1 MHGRNP
7 VRTTT
12 FFRTP
17 NERPCAKPILR
28 EQTSTSRLHRQTSA
42 LASPT
47 IRRSPRA
54 TQTWVPQDV
63 VAPVMCDDSDSDDE
77 DYHDEG
83 GCADGQ
89 NDYGDDSNNKT
100 VMLHSCD
107 GRCLDGLVLSHAA
120 LAFRSVPRSSSS
132 RHRVFRRNFLRAG
145 VCWHASS
152 MLPHPARS
160 AFGGEDPQGL
170 SHKDSNNLV
179 GTFA

>member
-17 NERPCAKPILR
+17 NERPCAKPISR

-63 VAPVMCDDSDSDDE
+63 APPVMCDDSDDE

-100 VMLHSCD
+100 VMLHSAMAVVWMAWFCHMLRWNS
-107 GRCLDGLVLSHAA
+107 GRCRDRHHGTG
-120 LAFRSVPRSSSS
+120 SS
-132 RHRVFRRNFLRAG
+132 
-145 VCWHASS
+145 
-152 MLPHPARS
+152 
-160 AFGGEDPQGL
+160 D
-170 SHKDSNNLV
+170 
-179 GTFA
+179 GTFASGSLLACLVNASPSSEECLRR